1 MAKEYKAAM
10 VVIGN
15 EILSGRT
22 QDKNIN
28 YVANALNPQGISLVE
43 VRVVPDIEE
52 TIIKTIHDLNDQV
65 DYIFTS
71 GGIGP
76 THDDITS
83 ECIAKA
89 CSAPLE
95 QNDEAYDLLL
105 EYYGE
110 EGFTDARKK
119 MAQIPVGASLIPN
132 PVSVAPGF
140 IIDKVYVMAGVPSIF
155 QAMVDFVIPT
165 LTGGAVLQT
174 RSIICNVPESVL
186 SKGLGEIN
194 DKYGS
199 VDIGSY
205 PRFVSGGIEV
215 NVILR
220 STDQE
225 ELDSAYRD
233 AQKLVDSFSKHM

>member
-1 MAKEYKAAM
+1 MEKEYKAAM

-28 YVANALNPQGISLVE
+28 YVANALTPHGVSLVE
-43 VRVVPDIEE
+43 VRVIPDIEE
-52 TIIKTIHDLNDQV
+52 IIVKTIHDLQEQV

-83 ECIAKA
+83 ECVAKA
-89 CSAPLE
+89 CSVALE
-95 QNDEAYDLLL
+95 SNKDAYALLL

-110 EGFTDARKK
+110 EGFTKARQK
-119 MAQIPVGASLIPN
+119 MAQIPVGANLIPN

-140 IIDKVYVMAGVPSIF
+140 IIGKIYVMAGVPSIF
-155 QAMVDFVIPT
+155 KAMVDYVVPT
-165 LTGGAVLQT
+165 LTGGAILQT
-174 RSIICNVPESVL
+174 RSVICNIPESAL

-194 DKYGS
+194 DKHGL

-205 PRFVSGGIEV
+205 PRFITGGIEV
-215 NVILR
+215 NVVLR
-220 STDQE
+220 STHIA
-225 ELDSAYRD
+225 ELESAY
-233 AQKLVDSFSKHM
+233 ASTKKLIESLSQ